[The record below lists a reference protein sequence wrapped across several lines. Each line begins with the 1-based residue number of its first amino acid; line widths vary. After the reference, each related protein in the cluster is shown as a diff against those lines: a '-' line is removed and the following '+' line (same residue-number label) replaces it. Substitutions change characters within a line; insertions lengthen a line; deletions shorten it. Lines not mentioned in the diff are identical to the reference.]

1 MTRVSFLYTQS
12 DRKNARKLKDHVQT
26 KLETDVKTTRD
37 MIAEDEVV
45 EDGLTISDCV
55 VLIGSRQA
63 SSMIQN
69 NQQEIK
75 DEFVL
80 FDGSLISKTFTAEH
94 RRLVIV
100 FFSKKDKND
109 WIPPG
114 FDSSKIF
121 HFRDGEIQ
129 RGNPTLD
136 QLEDCIRGI
145 LFGNNRV

>member
-12 DRKNARKLKDHVQT
+12 DMANAETLKNLLQANLGTVADLRSIR
-26 KLETDVKTTRD
+26 E
-37 MIAEDEVV
+37 MIAEDQDVRHE
-45 EDGLTISDCV
+45 LTISDCV

-69 NQQEIK
+69 NQQENE

-80 FDGSLISKTFTAEH
+80 FDGRLIREMFTAEH

-100 FFSKKDKND
+100 KTDEND

-114 FDSSKIF
+114 FDRGKIF